1 MPATSSSPPSEPTPT
16 RLPSPLPICSQPATV
31 GLDEMELAFVAEWGG
46 NNEIYEIR
54 GDGAGL
60 RRITTNLAHEA
71 GPVWSPDGRQIAF
84 QVLAGANAMTF
95 TSQLHVV
102 MADGSGDRG
111 LAPDLTAFG
120 VEWSPNGEQ
129 IFVGAYDGLYS
140 VRVDSGKA
148 TRVTRGS
155 AGPLSPDGR
164 LVAFAVDASPD
175 DRTDRL
181 FIVNIDG
188 TGLKE
193 VGALQDYRISGI
205 AWRPHTDE
213 ILLTLEAPNRSPA
226 LYSVT
231 LDGTVTKLPV
241 SSDYPPRDPRWSPD
255 GTVLAYTRH
264 TYGTA
269 PQGEAIFLT
278 TLYVATPDGEF
289 DAAMVEPPA
298 DVETDFSIPEFVWA
312 PDGRHIAYTT
322 STEGRVDLL
331 VLNVC
336 DGTSSLVV
344 EDIGFYSDPSWRPLP

>member
-1 MPATSSSPPSEPTPT
+1 MAPQAWSPKRSMRFRLLRGDPCPRQPVTMLPRGTLVTLLSATAILSCTVFDLSPRTATSPDVIATPSSAPTMPATSSSPPSEPTPT

-31 GLDEMELAFVAEWGG
+31 GLDEMELAFVAEWDGD
-46 NNEIYEIR
+46 NEIYAIR

-205 AWRPHTDE
+205 AWR
-213 ILLTLEAPNRSPA
+213 
-226 LYSVT
+226 
-231 LDGTVTKLPV
+231 
-241 SSDYPPRDPRWSPD
+241 
-255 GTVLAYTRH
+255 
-264 TYGTA
+264 
-269 PQGEAIFLT
+269 
-278 TLYVATPDGEF
+278 
-289 DAAMVEPPA
+289 
-298 DVETDFSIPEFVWA
+298 
-312 PDGRHIAYTT
+312 
-322 STEGRVDLL
+322 
-331 VLNVC
+331 
-336 DGTSSLVV
+336 
-344 EDIGFYSDPSWRPLP
+344 